1 MDLDA
6 MKYPKLRSLAK
17 ELGLKSNMKADRLRI
32 TIKQHYEQE
41 QQLKED
47 QVMDSVDLGAQEDVN
62 ANLASVGD
70 DPSTKKSLF
79 VTSRRGKT
87 SKRKI
92 SDGEQPL
99 VTAEVEP
106 ETGVLDEGGIAK
118 KRRVSATTKPEETG
132 PVSEQQAEVQPDPAA
147 CDQGTGNDPKLEVA
161 GRIPRHAGLMKRN
174 KPLMKASTPNFKK
187 LHEAHF
193 NRMESIDSYVQRKT
207 KQETA
212 LKAAS
217 QDLKVPPKSALPKPA
232 DVKPQQLVK
241 LSRSSLMSP
250 AVPKPTAA
258 QDEPRARRAVQR
270 EASFRPSVLSLRR
283 INVQFSEATLDN
295 KSKKSQLKTP
305 TRLSTCVARR
315 ASGRP
320 TGDKPS
326 VTKSSNASA
335 SKTPGAFVFSGNTS
349 SSVTPGNNKPSFD
362 LKASLSKPLSYK
374 PHTGKL
380 KPFGDA
386 KENAAANTTVVQLH
400 QKNYK
405 QHQVQT
411 REERRTKQTQGRK
424 QKKESALGARRG
436 LVMS

>member
-1 MDLDA
+1 LDA

-17 ELGLKSNMKADRLRI
+17 ELGLKSNMKQQADRLRI
-32 TIKQHYEQE
+32 TIKQHYEQG

-47 QVMDSVDLGAQEDVN
+47 Q
-62 ANLASVGD
+62 
-70 DPSTKKSLF
+70 
-79 VTSRRGKT
+79 
-87 SKRKI
+87 
-92 SDGEQPL
+92 
-99 VTAEVEP
+99 
-106 ETGVLDEGGIAK
+106 
-118 KRRVSATTKPEETG
+118 
-132 PVSEQQAEVQPDPAA
+132 
-147 CDQGTGNDPKLEVA
+147 
-161 GRIPRHAGLMKRN
+161 
-174 KPLMKASTPNFKK
+174 FKK

-217 QDLKVPPKSALPKPA
+217 QDLK
-232 DVKPQQLVK
+232 
-241 LSRSSLMSP
+241 
-250 AVPKPTAA
+250 
-258 QDEPRARRAVQR
+258 R
-270 EASFRPSVLSLRR
+270 EASFRPSILSLRR

-305 TRLSTCVARR
+305 TRLSTCVARC

-335 SKTPGAFVFSGNTS
+335 SKTAGTVCLTNGNNGNTS